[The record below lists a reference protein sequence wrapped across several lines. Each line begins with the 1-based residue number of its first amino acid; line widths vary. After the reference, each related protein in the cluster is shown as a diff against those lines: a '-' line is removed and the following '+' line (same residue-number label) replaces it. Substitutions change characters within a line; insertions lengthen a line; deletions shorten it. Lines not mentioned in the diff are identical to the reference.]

1 MAEMRICPLQA
12 TEGQEYLRAQRSYTM
27 TTEDYGKLDLEAI
40 ETRARRMR
48 ARYIADFFR
57 RRDR

>member
-1 MAEMRICPLQA
+1 
-12 TEGQEYLRAQRSYTM
+12 M